1 MSEEVTAFGKIFTAP
16 EVLTNVP
23 EFSDSLYE
31 TKPELYK
38 NLTRIHR
45 LKYFK
50 KNGTICGYPFTCTK
64 GPGPPSFE
72 KRKVSESEKNVMFGC
87 CCEKRRLGEVLVQNG
102 ISTELPEKIVCQLC
116 FNWMRLCVRR
126 THHHGTIKEYP
137 AYRCIQKGCQTF
149 RSVKKVLETDLKR
162 GKLSILPEFEFLE
175 QNESESTSHEEVM
188 KSFEYFAQSSSSR
201 SKKDANKSS
210 KNLSSNFLA
219 AHGIKI
225 QSEMDSEVKIELEE
239 QKPESLLL

>member
-64 GPGPPSFE
+64 
-72 KRKVSESEKNVMFGC
+72 
-87 CCEKRRLGEVLVQNG
+87 
-102 ISTELPEKIVCQLC
+102 
-116 FNWMRLCVRR
+116 VRN
-126 THHHGTIKEYP
+126 TY
-137 AYRCIQKGCQTF
+137 
-149 RSVKKVLETDLKR
+149 
-162 GKLSILPEFEFLE
+162 EFELRNMQFLFTG
-175 QNESESTSHEEVM
+175 SWTT
-188 KSFEYFAQSSSSR
+188 KF
-201 SKKDANKSS
+201 
-210 KNLSSNFLA
+210 
-219 AHGIKI
+219 
-225 QSEMDSEVKIELEE
+225 
-239 QKPESLLL
+239 